1 MFFQLKNQVSQMTN
15 VNEAPSFQLPKMTL
29 DDEFM
34 KNDNWNPYQEMQRM
48 QNEMEQVFGN
58 SFPD

>member
-1 MFFQLKNQVSQMTN
+1 
-15 VNEAPSFQLPKMTL
+15 MTL

-48 QNEMEQVFGN
+48 QNEMEHALYPTNQKT
-58 SFPD
+58 PY